1 MYDPLTPVDGSRSL
15 PVPTKMYSCVP
26 TATAAIDEKI
36 GCPAP
41 AEYNL
46 VGVPGNRGLLLESLS
61 MANRQMLPSRSPM
74 YDLVMNRSSDG
85 PVATGSAC
93 SAFLNFVHPYAAA
106 VQLSSVSAT
115 PSLAGL
121 DSWLA

>member
-1 MYDPLTPVDGSRSL
+1 
-15 PVPTKMYSCVP
+15 MYSCVP

-36 GCPAP
+36 GWEAP
-41 AEYNL
+41 AEYSF
-46 VGVPGNRGLLLESLS
+46 VGLPVNFGLLLESLS
-61 MANRQMLPSRSPM
+61 MSNRQMLPSRSPI
-74 YDLVMNRSSDG
+74 YYFVMKRSSDG

-93 SAFLNFVHPYAAA
+93 SAFLNFVQPYAVV
-106 VQLSSVSAT
+106 VQSSSVSAA